1 MKDVTAQLTSTRH
14 VILVKRNLEE
24 HSNALKFLSCY
35 TSAAAAEGSSDGQ
48 PTTHLHFYF
57 HELYS
62 GGPNGTMA
70 LLSPARGGINNSSFF
85 GMLSALD
92 DMLRQGADP
101 SSRLIGRAQGISVG
115 SSLSDGSLLT
125 MLDFVFTDG
134 TYNGSSLQVF
144 GRALLGTVME
154 RPIIDGTGAFRM
166 ARGYTLSKMIKS
178 PDPNN
183 LLILE
188 YDAYIRH

>member
-1 MKDVTAQLTSTRH
+1 MGTPAPHRSAPLLLLLFSVL
-14 VILVKRNLEE
+14 
-24 HSNALKFLSCY
+24 FLS
-35 TSAAAAEGSSDGQ
+35 SAAAAEASGYGQ

-57 HELYS
+57 HEIFS
-62 GGPNGTMA
+62 SGPNGTTA
-70 LLSPARGGINNSSFF
+70 NIAKPHGGSNNSSFF
-85 GMLSALD
+85 GMLGVLD
-92 DMLRQGADP
+92 DMLREGADP
-101 SSRLIGRAQGISVG
+101 TSRLIGRAQGISVG

-154 RPIIDGTGAFRM
+154 RPIVGGTGAFRM

-188 YDAYIRH
+188 YDAYIWH